1 MRKSFAISGA
11 MLLAAA
17 SWASM
22 VPAQESAKADAKKTT
37 SATYVMT
44 GLHCPPCTQVVEKS
58 LAAATGVKSIK
69 VDWDTKNAKVE
80 FDESKLPAQKV
91 SQLIT
96 ATPHMMGA
104 SMHYGSWLA
113 LKVPELKDDAIAK
126 KAKEVLSKV
135 PGVKAAEAFPA
146 QHIVEVQF
154 ASEGKTSTTDL
165 IDALSGAGIKAE
177 NF

>member
-1 MRKSFAISGA
+1 MAS
-11 MLLAAA
+11 LAALLQA
-17 SWASM
+17 DDA
-22 VPAQESAKADAKKTT
+22 AKADAKKTT

-44 GLHCPPCTQVVEKS
+44 GLHCQPCTQVVEKS
-58 LAAATGVKSIK
+58 LSAVPGVKSIK
-69 VDWDTKNAKVE
+69 VDWNTKNAKVE

-91 SQLIT
+91 SQLIA

-113 LKVPELKDDAIAK
+113 LRSADLKDDATAK
-126 KAKEVLSKV
+126 KAKETLGKV
-135 PGVKAAEAFPA
+135 AGVKVAEAFPA

-154 ASEGKTSTTDL
+154 ATDGKATTTDL
-165 IDALSGAGIKAE
+165 IDALAGAGIKAE

>member
-1 MRKSFAISGA
+1 MRASFAFAAATFLFIAS
-11 MLLAAA
+11 LAALLQA
-17 SWASM
+17 DDA
-22 VPAQESAKADAKKTT
+22 AKADARKTI

-44 GLHCPPCTQVVEKS
+44 GLHCQPCTQVVEKS
-58 LAAATGVKSIK
+58 LSTVPGVKSIK
-69 VDWDTKNAKVE
+69 VDWNTKNAKVE

-91 SQLIT
+91 SQLIA

-113 LKVPELKDDAIAK
+113 LKSPDLKDDATAK
-126 KAKEVLSKV
+126 KAKETLVKV
-135 PGVKAAEAFPA
+135 AGVKAAEVFPA

-154 ASEGKTSTTDL
+154 AAEGKATTADL
-165 IDALSGAGIKAE
+165 IDALTGAGIKAE